1 MLLPGGLALDPAPVR
16 PCLGLGMDRE
26 RVKAC
31 IRDEVERRV
40 AALPPLPEQ
49 AGPPLWLCDSPECLT
64 RLGIACVLRPP
75 SRAAYEARQKAL
87 EAWRRKQRSDSVKAN
102 HKKGPI

>member
-1 MLLPGGLALDPAPVR
+1 M
-16 PCLGLGMDRE
+16 E
-26 RVKAC
+26 RIKAC

-49 AGPPLWLCDSPECLT
+49 AGPPLWLCDRPECLD

-75 SRAAYEARQKAL
+75 SRAVYEARQKAL
-87 EAWRRKQRSDSVKAN
+87 EAWQRKQALKQRSDSA
-102 HKKGPI
+102 KGFRALKQRSGRTSGLGRR

>member
-1 MLLPGGLALDPAPVR
+1 MRRWALAALAVLLPVGLVPDPAPVM

-26 RVKAC
+26 QIKAC

-49 AGPPLWLCDSPECLT
+49 AGPPLWLCDSPEC
-64 RLGIACVLRPP
+64 RDRMGIACVLRLP
-75 SRAAYEARQKAL
+75 
-87 EAWRRKQRSDSVKAN
+87 RRR
-102 HKKGPI
+102 